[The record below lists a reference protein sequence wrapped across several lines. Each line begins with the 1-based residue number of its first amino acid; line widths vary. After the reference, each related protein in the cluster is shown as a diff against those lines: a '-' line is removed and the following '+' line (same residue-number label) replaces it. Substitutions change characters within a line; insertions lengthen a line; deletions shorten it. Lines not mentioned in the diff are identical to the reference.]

1 MFSQV
6 PVVRNFVP
14 CLPESSP
21 LLYTKT
27 TYELQTYLSTRTTS
41 NTTVNDLNGDASD
54 LDTSGYIQAL
64 PISPSHNP
72 NDSPRLSIKTEPG
85 TSGYPTK
92 GEKRVFDSFPI
103 DLQPRKKKNP
113 TTRQVES
120 SDQWC
125 RTVELLNTL
134 IQQNNQMMEEQ
145 RTTFRYLMS
154 KLDRLIDMNLHC
166 QTRIGVTE
174 TRIREL
180 QEKREATIL
189 SRLEQEAAELFIKN
203 LFIQ

>member
-14 CLPESSP
+14 CLPEISP
-21 LLYTKT
+21 FLYTKT
-27 TYELQTYLSTRTTS
+27 TNELQTYLSTRTTS
-41 NTTVNDLNGDASD
+41 KTTVNDLDDNASD

-72 NDSPRLSIKTEPG
+72 TDSPRLPMKTEPG
-85 TSGYPTK
+85 TSWYSTR
-92 GEKRVFDSFPI
+92 GEKRELDS
-103 DLQPRKKKNP
+103 LLTETQPRKKKNP

-125 RTVELLNTL
+125 RIVELLNTL

-145 RTTFRYLMS
+145 RTTSQSLMS
-154 KLDRLIDMNLHC
+154 KLDRLTDMYLHC
-166 QTRIGVTE
+166 QARIAVTE
-174 TRIREL
+174 TRIREF
-180 QEKREATIL
+180 QEKRNTTVL

-203 LFIQ
+203 LFIE